1 MKMFKTVRLL
11 CGEGREK
18 YSSIILQNLDLGFQF
33 CLCGTPQQTK
43 IKGTLYFIYCQQEL
57 LHLFNYFFLR

>member
-1 MKMFKTVRLL
+1 M
-11 CGEGREK
+11 
-18 YSSIILQNLDLGFQF
+18 QNLCDGLGFE
-33 CLCGTPQQTK
+33 CGTPPNMMIKQTK